1 MGGGHSQNVRSD
13 LAISL
18 SEAPCFE
25 NAPHPMALPCTEYLQ
40 LIGDLIKRPED
51 VKLLTDF
58 GVIKK
63 SSGSSQNTFEMWN
76 RLTRVN
82 KPYPS
87 GGENQEIVCIQT

>member
-1 MGGGHSQNVRSD
+1 MKS
-13 LAISL
+13 
-18 SEAPCFE
+18 
-25 NAPHPMALPCTEYLQ
+25 
-40 LIGDLIKRPED
+40 PED
-51 VKLLTDF
+51 IKLLMDF

-63 SSGSSQNTFEMWN
+63 CSGSSQNTFEMWN

>member
-1 MGGGHSQNVRSD
+1 
-13 LAISL
+13 
-18 SEAPCFE
+18 
-25 NAPHPMALPCTEYLQ
+25 MALPYTEYLQ
-40 LIGDLIKRPED
+40 LIGDLIISTED
-51 VKLLTDF
+51 IKLLIDF

-63 SSGSSQNTFEMWN
+63 CSGSSQNTFEMWN

>member
-1 MGGGHSQNVRSD
+1 
-13 LAISL
+13 
-18 SEAPCFE
+18 
-25 NAPHPMALPCTEYLQ
+25 MALHNTEYLQ
-40 LIGDLIKRPED
+40 LIGDLINSPND
-51 VKLLTDF
+51 IKLLIDF

-63 SSGSSQNTFEMWN
+63 CSGSSENTFEMWD

>member
-1 MGGGHSQNVRSD
+1 
-13 LAISL
+13 
-18 SEAPCFE
+18 
-25 NAPHPMALPCTEYLQ
+25 MALPYTEYLQ
-40 LIGDLIKRPED
+40 LIGDLIN
-51 VKLLTDF
+51 VKLLIDI

-63 SSGSSQNTFEMWN
+63 CSGSSQNTFEMLN